1 MEYRYVVEAAR
12 ATMQLFV
19 KSIIPTI
26 GPCFT
31 SHFFFL
37 KKPTKNR
44 VLSVLSSAP
53 WLSWTHHSKFSNGEM
68 FYLKTTEL
76 WLCALAM

>member
-37 KKPTKNR
+37 KKQQ
-44 VLSVLSSAP
+44 
-53 WLSWTHHSKFSNGEM
+53 
-68 FYLKTTEL
+68 KTEF
-76 WLCALAM
+76 WVC